1 MQTFVKS
8 KILMFLNKYFSL
20 EKQPRRTLF
29 AFCFSYVF
37 GNVLITL
44 LRCWQVYQ
52 NISVVDIILR
62 NLVRLLQWIHLETLF
77 NIFLRDNLFPCSS
90 ASLLLKNIKHARMSF
105 IILSSKACKQLIIW
119 EKSSHQVGETN
130 CLLENGFIPL
140 KWGPTSSQVRS
151 HLGGTI
157 FFHVSS
163 FCGTVLPRPDCSFSL
178 ESVCF
183 NNFFVTNAINLICLF
198 SLDIY

>member
-1 MQTFVKS
+1 MEPYFFIHVTLTDVWKFCTDMQTFVKS
-8 KILMFLNKYFSL
+8 KILMVLNKYFSL

-44 LRCWQVYQ
+44 LRCWRVYQ
-52 NISVVDIILR
+52 NISVVDIIFR

-119 EKSSHQVGETN
+119 EKSSHPGRWDK
-130 CLLENGFIPL
+130 LFIRE
-140 KWGPTSSQVRS
+140 WIHPTKVRS
-151 HLGGTI
+151 HLIASEISPRWGD
-157 FFHVSS
+157 FFPCKQ
-163 FCGTVLPRPDCSFSL
+163 FLRDCL
-178 ESVCF
+178 
-183 NNFFVTNAINLICLF
+183 T
-198 SLDIY
+198 